1 MVCGDG
7 SRPKICSRLASP
19 VARARAD
26 ALSWNQ
32 SPEEVGSEDEEED
45 GGEYA
50 DEGGEGLCP
59 TACELRRVALLSP
72 RLRAFLRRSFRESP
86 SPLWQSGFAFSS
98 ARAFP
103 PSVQPNYS
111 V

>member
-32 SPEEVGSEDEEED
+32 SPEEVGSEDEQED

-50 DEGGEGLCP
+50 NEGGEGLRP
-59 TACELRRVALLSP
+59 TACELRRVSP

-98 ARAFP
+98 ACSFP